1 MQLCAVYIYQ
11 HQINHKEVKLKSV
24 KIYAIANQ
32 KGGVGK
38 TTTAVN
44 LAAGLADLGYF
55 CLLIDLDPQANATLG
70 LGFDPTEL
78 EAPVYRVIT
87 GDLSIN
93 QATVKTQIE
102 RLYLLPSGSDLVGAE
117 IELVEHSDRTFKLKQ
132 ALESEPL
139 PFDFIFIDCAPSLG
153 IVTLNALTAA
163 DYVLVPVQCEFY
175 SLSGLVRLFDTI
187 KLVQENYNPQLAISG
202 ILLTMY
208 DPRTRL
214 GRDVI
219 EEVRTKSPAYVFKTI
234 IPRSIRLAEAPS
246 FGVPITIFDP
256 NGVGANAYR
265 NLAEEVVAIE

>member
-1 MQLCAVYIYQ
+1 M
-11 HQINHKEVKLKSV
+11 KT
-24 KIYAIANQ
+24 YAIANQ

-70 LGFDPTEL
+70 LGCDPYQYDTP
-78 EAPVYRVIT
+78 AYRVLT
-87 GDLSIN
+87 GEQSIS
-93 QATVKTQIE
+93 QVAIQTQVE

-117 IELVEHSDRTFKLKQ
+117 IELVEHPERALKLQQ
-132 ALESEPL
+132 AICAEEL
-139 PFDFIFIDCAPSLG
+139 PYDFIFIDCSPSLG

-187 KLVQENYNPQLAISG
+187 KLVQENYNSKLAISG
-202 ILLTMY
+202 ILLTMF

-214 GRDVI
+214 GRDVVD
-219 EEVRTKSPAYVFKTI
+219 EVRTKSPAHVFETI

-246 FGVPITIFDP
+246 YGLPITQFDP
-256 NGVGANAYR
+256 SGAGTSAYKS
-265 NLAEEVVAIE
+265 LAEEVVAIE